1 MSESTQKYDLSVVI
15 VNYNV
20 VFFLEQC
27 LNSVFAA
34 SKNLNVQIFVVDNNS
49 VDGSINMLKENFS
62 SVVLIENKE
71 NVGFSKA
78 NNQAIKRANSPYVLL
93 LNPDTVI
100 EEDTFDKS
108 IDFMNSNAD
117 CGGLGLRMLDGKGN
131 FLPESKRGF
140 PSPSVSFYKI
150 FGLSYLFPKSQKFGR
165 YHLGFLS
172 EFEVN
177 EVDVLSGA
185 FMLLRTVTLE
195 KVGLLDEQFF
205 MYGEDIDLSYRI
217 KLGGY
222 KNYYFPE
229 TKIIHYKGESTKKS
243 SVNYVFVFYNAMILF
258 AKKHFSNKN
267 ANLFSFAINLAIYMR
282 ASLSLINRFVK
293 KIATPFLNAALT
305 YSALFFLADYW
316 RNAAIQFPE
325 YVFYISIPLYIFVF
339 ILFAW
344 LIGVYDKGIRN
355 HIIWK
360 ATIFASIFILV
371 IYALLPKDW
380 QFSRLFIL
388 TASLVFVLQH
398 YLVLIT
404 QNLLKTHKI
413 GLPSTPKKHFAI
425 IGDQA
430 EFIRVKKIL
439 ELTYPTI
446 ESIIGV
452 YIDENYEEASGS
464 NLQLNEIIQ
473 VHTIN
478 EIIYCAKD
486 VSAKDIIEGMTKIE
500 SQDIEFKIAQ
510 PNTSYLIGSNSID
523 NSGDFYALNF
533 SALSKAENIRSK
545 RLFDFFFSI
554 ILLLLSPILLVI
566 IKFKVKFISN
576 LFRILSGKKSF
587 VGYLNQSDGTKTN
600 LPKIKPGI
608 LEPFSVSEELSIDKK
623 EELNLLYAKEYSF
636 IFDFEVLVRKWK
648 LLGE

>member
-100 EEDTFDKS
+100 EEDTFDKC
-108 IDFMNSNAD
+108 IDFMNSNTD

-140 PSPSVSFYKI
+140 PSPSVAFYKI

-185 FMLLRTVTLE
+185 FMLLRTETLE

-243 SVNYVFVFYNAMILF
+243 SVNYVFVFYKAMILF

-398 YLVLIT
+398 YLVLII
-404 QNLLKTHKI
+404 QNLLKTNKI

-446 ESIIGV
+446 ENIIGV
-452 YIDENYEEASGS
+452 YIHKNYEEASGS

-473 VHTIN
+473 VHKIN

-533 SALSKAENIRSK
+533 SALSKPENIRSK

>member
-1 MSESTQKYDLSVVI
+1 MSDNSQKYDLSVVI

-100 EEDTFDKS
+100 EEDTFDKC
-108 IDFMNSNAD
+108 IDFMNSNTD

-140 PSPSVSFYKI
+140 PSPSVAFYKI

-185 FMLLRTVTLE
+185 FMLLRTLTLE

-243 SVNYVFVFYNAMILF
+243 SVNYVFVFYKAMILF

-293 KIATPFLNAALT
+293 KIVTPFLNAALT
-305 YSALFFLADYW
+305 YSALFFLSDYW

-404 QNLLKTHKI
+404 QNLLKTRKI

-452 YIDENYEEASGS
+452 YITKNYEEASGS

-533 SALSKAENIRSK
+533 SALSKPENIRSK

-608 LEPFSVSEELSIDKK
+608 LEPFSVSEELTIDKK

>member
-100 EEDTFDKS
+100 EEDTFDKC

-185 FMLLRTVTLE
+185 FMLLRKVTLE

-305 YSALFFLADYW
+305 YSALFFLANYW

-413 GLPSTPKKHFAI
+413 GLPSTIKKRFAI

-430 EFIRVKKIL
+430 EFIRVKKLL

-446 ESIIGV
+446 ENIIGV
-452 YIDENYEEASGS
+452 YINKNYEEASGN

-510 PNTSYLIGSNSID
+510 PNSSYLIGSNSID

-533 SALSKAENIRSK
+533 SALSKPENIRSK

-608 LEPFSVSEELSIDKK
+608 LEPFSASEELTTDKK

>member
-62 SVVLIENKE
+62 TVVLIENKE

-100 EEDTFDKS
+100 EEDTFDKC
-108 IDFMNSNAD
+108 IDFMNSKTD

-140 PSPSVSFYKI
+140 PSPSVAFYKI

-185 FMLLRTVTLE
+185 FMLLRKVTLE

-293 KIATPFLNAALT
+293 KIATPFLNAVLT
-305 YSALFFLADYW
+305 YSALFFIADYW

-452 YIDENYEEASGS
+452 YIAKNYEEASGS

-608 LEPFSVSEELSIDKK
+608 LEPFSVSEELTIDKK

>member
-1 MSESTQKYDLSVVI
+1 MIESTQKYDLSVVI

-34 SKNLNVQIFVVDNNS
+34 SKNLNVQVFVVDNNS

-62 SVVLIENKE
+62 SVILIENKE

-78 NNQAIKRANSPYVLL
+78 NNQAIKQANSPYVLL

-100 EEDTFDKS
+100 EEDTFDKC

-140 PSPSVSFYKI
+140 PSPSVAFYKI

-185 FMLLRTVTLE
+185 FMLLRTETLE

-243 SVNYVFVFYNAMILF
+243 SVNYVFVFYKAMILF

-325 YVFYISIPLYIFVF
+325 YVFYISIPLYIFIF

-360 ATIFASIFILV
+360 STIFSSIFILV

-398 YLVLIT
+398 YVVLIT

-413 GLPSTPKKHFAI
+413 GLPSTLKKHFAI
-425 IGDQA
+425 VGEKA
-430 EFIRVKKIL
+430 EFKRVKKL
-439 ELTYPTI
+439 LDLTYPTI

-452 YIDENYEEASGS
+452 YIDKNYEEASGS

-486 VSAKDIIEGMTKIE
+486 VSAKDIIEGMSKVE
-500 SQDIEFKIAQ
+500 GQDIEFKIAQ

-533 SALSKAENIRSK
+533 SALSKPENIRSK

-576 LFRILSGKKSF
+576 LFIILSGKKSF

-608 LEPFSVSEELSIDKK
+608 LEPFTVSEELTIDKK
-623 EELNLLYAKEYSF
+623 EELNLLYAKQYSF
-636 IFDFEVLVRKWK
+636 IFDFEVLLRKWR

>member
-1 MSESTQKYDLSVVI
+1 MSETTQKYDLSVVI

-62 SVVLIENKE
+62 SVLLIENKE

-78 NNQAIKRANSPYVLL
+78 NNQAIKQANSPYVLL

-100 EEDTFDKS
+100 EEDTFDKC
-108 IDFMNSNAD
+108 IKFMNSNTD

-140 PSPSVSFYKI
+140 PSPSVAFYKI

-185 FMLLRTVTLE
+185 FMLLRTLTLE

-243 SVNYVFVFYNAMILF
+243 SVNYVFVFYKAMILF

-305 YSALFFLADYW
+305 YLALFFLADYW

-452 YIDENYEEASGS
+452 YIAKNYEEASGS

-486 VSAKDIIEGMTKIE
+486 VSAKDIIDGMTKIE

-566 IKFKVKFISN
+566 IKFKAKFISN

-587 VGYLNQSDGTKTN
+587 VGYLNQSDGSKTN

-608 LEPFSVSEELSIDKK
+608 LEPFSVSEELTFDKK
-623 EELNLLYAKEYSF
+623 EELNLLYAKQYSF

>member
-100 EEDTFDKS
+100 EEDTFDKC
-108 IDFMNSNAD
+108 IDFMNSNTD
-117 CGGLGLRMLDGKGN
+117 CGGLGLRMLDGKGD

-140 PSPSVSFYKI
+140 PSPSVAFYKI

-185 FMLLRTVTLE
+185 FMLLRTETLE

-282 ASLSLINRFVK
+282 ASLSLIKRFVK

-446 ESIIGV
+446 ENIIGV
-452 YIDENYEEASGS
+452 YIDKNYEEASGS

-473 VHTIN
+473 VHKIN

-533 SALSKAENIRSK
+533 SALSKSENIRSK

-608 LEPFSVSEELSIDKK
+608 LEPFSVSEELTIDKK

>member
-1 MSESTQKYDLSVVI
+1 MNESTQKYDLSVVI

-34 SKNLNVQIFVVDNNS
+34 SKNLTVQIIVVDNNS
-49 VDGSINMLKENFS
+49 VDGSINMLKENFT

-78 NNQAIKRANSPYVLL
+78 NNQAIKQANSPYVLL

-100 EEDTFDKS
+100 EEDTFDKC
-108 IDFMNSNAD
+108 IDFMNSNTD

-140 PSPSVSFYKI
+140 PSPSVAFYKI

-177 EVDVLSGA
+177 EVAVLSGA
-185 FMLLRTVTLE
+185 FMLLRAVTLE

-205 MYGEDIDLSYRI
+205 MYGEDIDISYRI

-243 SVNYVFVFYNAMILF
+243 SVNYVFVFYKAMILF

-305 YSALFFLADYW
+305 YSALFFIADYW
-316 RNAAIQFPE
+316 KNAAIQFPE

-360 ATIFASIFILV
+360 STIFASIFILV

-425 IGDQA
+425 IGDKA

-446 ESIIGV
+446 ERIIGV
-452 YIDENYEEASGS
+452 YIDKNYEEASGS

-533 SALSKAENIRSK
+533 SALSKPENIRSK

-554 ILLLLSPILLVI
+554 ILLVLSPTLLVI

-576 LFRILSGKKSF
+576 LFTILSGKKSF

-608 LEPFSVSEELSIDKK
+608 LEPFSVSEELTFEKK
-623 EELNLLYAKEYSF
+623 EELNLLYAKEHSF
-636 IFDFEVLVRKWK
+636 IFDFEVLLRKWK

>member
-100 EEDTFDKS
+100 EEDTFDKC
-108 IDFMNSNAD
+108 IDFMNSNTD

-185 FMLLRTVTLE
+185 FMLLRKVTLE

-305 YSALFFLADYW
+305 YSALFFLANYW

-413 GLPSTPKKHFAI
+413 GLPSTIKKRFAI

-430 EFIRVKKIL
+430 EFIRVKKLL

-446 ESIIGV
+446 ENIIGV
-452 YIDENYEEASGS
+452 YINKNYEEASGN

-486 VSAKDIIEGMTKIE
+486 VRAKDIIEGMTKIE

-510 PNTSYLIGSNSID
+510 PNSSYLIGSNSID

-533 SALSKAENIRSK
+533 SALSKPENIRSK

-608 LEPFSVSEELSIDKK
+608 LEPFSASEELTTDKK

>member
-62 SVVLIENKE
+62 SVLLIENKE

-78 NNQAIKRANSPYVLL
+78 NNQAIKQANSPYVLL

-140 PSPSVSFYKI
+140 PSPSVAFYKI

-243 SVNYVFVFYNAMILF
+243 SVNYVFVFYKAMILF

-293 KIATPFLNAALT
+293 KIATPFLNAVLT
-305 YSALFFLADYW
+305 YSALFFIADYW

-371 IYALLPKDW
+371 VYALLPKDW

-473 VHTIN
+473 VHSIN

-486 VSAKDIIEGMTKIE
+486 VSAKDIIDGMTKIE

-533 SALSKAENIRSK
+533 SALSKPENIRSK

-608 LEPFSVSEELSIDKK
+608 LEPFSVSEELTTDKK

>member
-100 EEDTFDKS
+100 EEDTFDKC
-108 IDFMNSNAD
+108 IDFMNSNTD

-140 PSPSVSFYKI
+140 PSPSVAFYKI

-185 FMLLRTVTLE
+185 FMLLRKVTLE

-243 SVNYVFVFYNAMILF
+243 SVNYVFVFYKAMILF

-305 YSALFFLADYW
+305 YSALFFIADYW

-388 TASLVFVLQH
+388 TASLVFILQH

-413 GLPSTPKKHFAI
+413 GLPSTIKKRFAI

-430 EFIRVKKIL
+430 EFIRVKKLL

-446 ESIIGV
+446 ENIIGV
-452 YIDENYEEASGS
+452 YINKNYEEASGS

-608 LEPFSVSEELSIDKK
+608 LEPFSASEELTTDKK

>member
-100 EEDTFDKS
+100 EEDTFDKC
-108 IDFMNSNAD
+108 IDFMNSNND
-117 CGGLGLRMLDGKGN
+117 CGGLGIRMLDGKGN

-140 PSPSVSFYKI
+140 PSPSVAFYKI

-185 FMLLRTVTLE
+185 FMLLRTVTLN

-243 SVNYVFVFYNAMILF
+243 SVNYVFVFYKAMILF

-282 ASLSLINRFVK
+282 ASLSLIKRFVK

-316 RNAAIQFPE
+316 RNATIQFPE

-446 ESIIGV
+446 ENIIGV
-452 YIDENYEEASGS
+452 YIDKNYEEASGS

-473 VHTIN
+473 VYTIN

-533 SALSKAENIRSK
+533 SALSKPENIRSK

>member
-62 SVVLIENKE
+62 SIVLIENKE

-100 EEDTFDKS
+100 EEDTFDKC
-108 IDFMNSNAD
+108 IDFMNSNTD

-140 PSPSVSFYKI
+140 PSPSVAFYKI

-185 FMLLRTVTLE
+185 FMLLRTETLE
-195 KVGLLDEQFF
+195 KIGLLDEQFF

-243 SVNYVFVFYNAMILF
+243 SVNYVFVFYKAMILF

-282 ASLSLINRFVK
+282 ASLSLIKRFVK

-305 YSALFFLADYW
+305 YSSLFFLSDYW
-316 RNAAIQFPE
+316 RNAAIKFPE
-325 YVFYISIPLYIFVF
+325 YVFYISIPLYILIF
-339 ILFAW
+339 ILFGW

-398 YLVLIT
+398 YLVL
-404 QNLLKTHKI
+404 
-413 GLPSTPKKHFAI
+413 
-425 IGDQA
+425 
-430 EFIRVKKIL
+430 
-439 ELTYPTI
+439 
-446 ESIIGV
+446 
-452 YIDENYEEASGS
+452 
-464 NLQLNEIIQ
+464 
-473 VHTIN
+473 
-478 EIIYCAKD
+478 
-486 VSAKDIIEGMTKIE
+486 
-500 SQDIEFKIAQ
+500 
-510 PNTSYLIGSNSID
+510 
-523 NSGDFYALNF
+523 
-533 SALSKAENIRSK
+533 
-545 RLFDFFFSI
+545 
-554 ILLLLSPILLVI
+554 
-566 IKFKVKFISN
+566 
-576 LFRILSGKKSF
+576 
-587 VGYLNQSDGTKTN
+587 
-600 LPKIKPGI
+600 
-608 LEPFSVSEELSIDKK
+608 
-623 EELNLLYAKEYSF
+623 
-636 IFDFEVLVRKWK
+636 
-648 LLGE
+648 

>member
-100 EEDTFDKS
+100 EEDTFDKC
-108 IDFMNSNAD
+108 IDFMNSNTD

-140 PSPSVSFYKI
+140 PSPSVAFYKI

-185 FMLLRTVTLE
+185 FMLLRSVTLE

-243 SVNYVFVFYNAMILF
+243 SVNYVFVFYKAMILF
-258 AKKHFSNKN
+258 ARKHFSNKN

-293 KIATPFLNAALT
+293 KIATPFLNAVLT
-305 YSALFFLADYW
+305 YSALLFLADYW
-316 RNAAIQFPE
+316 RNAAIKFPE

-452 YIDENYEEASGS
+452 YIAKNYEEASGS
-464 NLQLNEIIQ
+464 NIQLNEIIQ

-554 ILLLLSPILLVI
+554 ILLFLSPILLVI

-576 LFRILSGKKSF
+576 LIRILSGKKSF

>member
-1 MSESTQKYDLSVVI
+1 MSESNQKYDLSVVI

-100 EEDTFDKS
+100 EEDTFDKC

-185 FMLLRTVTLE
+185 FMLLRKVTLE

-305 YSALFFLADYW
+305 YSALFFLANYW

-404 QNLLKTHKI
+404 QNLLKTRKI

-452 YIDENYEEASGS
+452 YIAKNYEEASGS

-510 PNTSYLIGSNSID
+510 PNSSYLIGSNSID

-533 SALSKAENIRSK
+533 SALSKPENIRSK

-608 LEPFSVSEELSIDKK
+608 LEPFSASEELTTDKK

>member
-1 MSESTQKYDLSVVI
+1 MSESTPKYDLSVVI

-100 EEDTFDKS
+100 EEDTFDKC

-117 CGGLGLRMLDGKGN
+117 CGGLGIRMLDGKGN

-140 PSPSVSFYKI
+140 PSPSVAFYKI

-185 FMLLRTVTLE
+185 FMLLRTETLE

-243 SVNYVFVFYNAMILF
+243 SVNYVFVFYKAMILF

-305 YSALFFLADYW
+305 YSVLFFLSDYW
-316 RNAAIQFPE
+316 RNAAIKFPE

-446 ESIIGV
+446 ENIIGV
-452 YIDENYEEASGS
+452 YIDKNYEEASGS

-473 VHTIN
+473 VYTIN

-533 SALSKAENIRSK
+533 SALSKPENIRSK

>member
-1 MSESTQKYDLSVVI
+1 MSDNSQKYDLSVVI

-62 SVVLIENKE
+62 TVVLIENKE

-100 EEDTFDKS
+100 EEDTFDKC
-108 IDFMNSNAD
+108 IDFMNSNTD

-140 PSPSVSFYKI
+140 PSPSVAFYKI

-185 FMLLRTVTLE
+185 FMLLRTLTLE

-243 SVNYVFVFYNAMILF
+243 SVNYVFVFYKAMILF

-404 QNLLKTHKI
+404 QNLLKTRKI

-452 YIDENYEEASGS
+452 YITKNYEEASGS

-533 SALSKAENIRSK
+533 SALSKPENIRSK

-608 LEPFSVSEELSIDKK
+608 LEPFSISEELSIDKK
-623 EELNLLYAKEYSF
+623 EELNLLYAKQYSF

>member
-1 MSESTQKYDLSVVI
+1 
-15 VNYNV
+15 
-20 VFFLEQC
+20 
-27 LNSVFAA
+27 
-34 SKNLNVQIFVVDNNS
+34 
-49 VDGSINMLKENFS
+49 
-62 SVVLIENKE
+62 
-71 NVGFSKA
+71 
-78 NNQAIKRANSPYVLL
+78 
-93 LNPDTVI
+93 
-100 EEDTFDKS
+100 
-108 IDFMNSNAD
+108 
-117 CGGLGLRMLDGKGN
+117 
-131 FLPESKRGF
+131 
-140 PSPSVSFYKI
+140 
-150 FGLSYLFPKSQKFGR
+150 
-165 YHLGFLS
+165 
-172 EFEVN
+172 
-177 EVDVLSGA
+177 
-185 FMLLRTVTLE
+185 
-195 KVGLLDEQFF
+195 
-205 MYGEDIDLSYRI
+205 
-217 KLGGY
+217 
-222 KNYYFPE
+222 
-229 TKIIHYKGESTKKS
+229 
-243 SVNYVFVFYNAMILF
+243 
-258 AKKHFSNKN
+258 
-267 ANLFSFAINLAIYMR
+267 
-282 ASLSLINRFVK
+282 
-293 KIATPFLNAALT
+293 
-305 YSALFFLADYW
+305 
-316 RNAAIQFPE
+316 
-325 YVFYISIPLYIFVF
+325 LYIFVF

-446 ESIIGV
+446 ENIIGV
-452 YIDENYEEASGS
+452 YIDKNYEEASGS

-473 VHTIN
+473 VYTIN

-533 SALSKAENIRSK
+533 SALSKPENIRSK

-587 VGYLNQSDGTKTN
+587 VGYLNQSDGSKTN

-608 LEPFSVSEELSIDKK
+608 LEPFSVSEELTIDKK

-648 LLGE
+648 LLSE

>member
-1 MSESTQKYDLSVVI
+1 MSDNSQKYDLSVVI

-100 EEDTFDKS
+100 EEDTFDKC
-108 IDFMNSNAD
+108 IDFMNSNTD

-140 PSPSVSFYKI
+140 PSPSVAFYKI

-243 SVNYVFVFYNAMILF
+243 SVNYVFVFYKAMILF

-293 KIATPFLNAALT
+293 KIATPFLNAVLT

-446 ESIIGV
+446 ENIIGV
-452 YIDENYEEASGS
+452 YIDKNYEEASGS

-533 SALSKAENIRSK
+533 SALSKPENIRSK

-608 LEPFSVSEELSIDKK
+608 LEPFSVSEELTFDKK

>member
-100 EEDTFDKS
+100 EEDTFDKC

-140 PSPSVSFYKI
+140 PSPSVAFYKI

-185 FMLLRTVTLE
+185 FMLLRTLTLE

-243 SVNYVFVFYNAMILF
+243 SVNYVFVFYKAMILF

-452 YIDENYEEASGS
+452 YIAKNYEEASGS

-533 SALSKAENIRSK
+533 SALSKPENIRSK

-608 LEPFSVSEELSIDKK
+608 LEPFSASEELTTDKK

>member
-100 EEDTFDKS
+100 EEDTFDKC

-185 FMLLRTVTLE
+185 FMLLRKVTLE

-305 YSALFFLADYW
+305 YSALFFLANYW

-413 GLPSTPKKHFAI
+413 GLPSTIKKRFAI

-430 EFIRVKKIL
+430 EFIRVKKLL

-446 ESIIGV
+446 ENIIGV
-452 YIDENYEEASGS
+452 YINKNYEEASGN

-486 VSAKDIIEGMTKIE
+486 VRAKDIIEGMTKIE

-510 PNTSYLIGSNSID
+510 PNSSYLIGSNSID

-533 SALSKAENIRSK
+533 SALSKPENIRSK

-608 LEPFSVSEELSIDKK
+608 LEPFSASEEHTTDKK

>member
-49 VDGSINMLKENFS
+49 VDGSINMLKEKFS

-100 EEDTFDKS
+100 EEDTFDKC

-140 PSPSVSFYKI
+140 PSPSVAFYKI

-185 FMLLRTVTLE
+185 FMLLRKVTLE

-243 SVNYVFVFYNAMILF
+243 SVNYVFVFYKAMILF

-293 KIATPFLNAALT
+293 KIATPFLNAVLT

-404 QNLLKTHKI
+404 QNLVKTHKF

-452 YIDENYEEASGS
+452 YITENYEEASGS

-486 VSAKDIIEGMTKIE
+486 VSAKNIIDGMTKIE

-566 IKFKVKFISN
+566 IKFKAKFISN

-608 LEPFSVSEELSIDKK
+608 LEPFSISEELSIDKK
-623 EELNLLYAKEYSF
+623 EELNLLYAKQYSF

>member
-49 VDGSINMLKENFS
+49 VDGSINMLKEKFS

-100 EEDTFDKS
+100 EEDTFDKC

-140 PSPSVSFYKI
+140 PSPSVAFYKI

-185 FMLLRTVTLE
+185 FMLLRKVTLE

-404 QNLLKTHKI
+404 QNLVKTHKI

-452 YIDENYEEASGS
+452 YITKNYEEASGS

-566 IKFKVKFISN
+566 IKFKAKFISN

-608 LEPFSVSEELSIDKK
+608 LEPFSISEELSIDKK
-623 EELNLLYAKEYSF
+623 EELNLLYAKQYSF

>member
-62 SVVLIENKE
+62 SVILIENKE

-78 NNQAIKRANSPYVLL
+78 NNQAIKRADSPYVLL

-100 EEDTFDKS
+100 EEDTFDKC

-140 PSPSVSFYKI
+140 PSPSVAFYKI

-185 FMLLRTVTLE
+185 FMLLRKVTLE

-305 YSALFFLADYW
+305 YSALFFLANYW

-446 ESIIGV
+446 ENIIGV
-452 YIDENYEEASGS
+452 YINKNYEEASGN

-608 LEPFSVSEELSIDKK
+608 LEPFSASEELTTDKK

>member
-100 EEDTFDKS
+100 EEDTFDKC
-108 IDFMNSNAD
+108 IDFMNSNND
-117 CGGLGLRMLDGKGN
+117 CGGLGIRMLDGKGN

-140 PSPSVSFYKI
+140 PSPSVAFYKI

-185 FMLLRTVTLE
+185 FMLLRTETLE

-243 SVNYVFVFYNAMILF
+243 SVNYVFVFYKAMILF
-258 AKKHFSNKN
+258 AKKHFSNKK
-267 ANLFSFAINLAIYMR
+267 ANLFSFAIYLAIYMR

-446 ESIIGV
+446 ENIIGV
-452 YIDENYEEASGS
+452 YIDKNYEEAYGN

-533 SALSKAENIRSK
+533 SALSKPENIRSK

-554 ILLLLSPILLVI
+554 ILLLFSPILLVI

-608 LEPFSVSEELSIDKK
+608 LEPFSVSEELTIDKK

>member
-1 MSESTQKYDLSVVI
+1 MSDNSQKYDLSVVI

-62 SVVLIENKE
+62 TVVLIENKE

-100 EEDTFDKS
+100 EEDTFDKC

-140 PSPSVSFYKI
+140 PSPSVAFYKI

-185 FMLLRTVTLE
+185 FMLLRTLTLE

-243 SVNYVFVFYNAMILF
+243 SVNYVFVFYKAMILF

-404 QNLLKTHKI
+404 QNLLKTRKI

-452 YIDENYEEASGS
+452 YITKNYEEASGS

-533 SALSKAENIRSK
+533 SALSKPENIRSK

-566 IKFKVKFISN
+566 IKFKAKFISN

>member
-100 EEDTFDKS
+100 EEDTFDKC
-108 IDFMNSNAD
+108 IDFMNSNTD

-140 PSPSVSFYKI
+140 PSPSVAFYKI

-185 FMLLRTVTLE
+185 FMLLRKVTLE

-413 GLPSTPKKHFAI
+413 GLPSTIKKRFAI

-430 EFIRVKKIL
+430 EFIRVKKLL

-446 ESIIGV
+446 ENIIGV
-452 YIDENYEEASGS
+452 YINKNYEEASGS

-510 PNTSYLIGSNSID
+510 PNSSYLIGSNSID

-533 SALSKAENIRSK
+533 SALSKPENIRSK

-608 LEPFSVSEELSIDKK
+608 LEPFSASEELTTDKK

>member
-100 EEDTFDKS
+100 EEDTFDKC

-140 PSPSVSFYKI
+140 PSPSVAFYKI

-185 FMLLRTVTLE
+185 FMLLRKVTLE

-452 YIDENYEEASGS
+452 YITKNYEEASGS

-510 PNTSYLIGSNSID
+510 PNSSYLIGSNSID

-533 SALSKAENIRSK
+533 SALSKPENIRSK

-608 LEPFSVSEELSIDKK
+608 LEPFSISEELSIDKK

>member
-1 MSESTQKYDLSVVI
+1 MSDNSQKYDLSVVI

-100 EEDTFDKS
+100 EEDTFDKC
-108 IDFMNSNAD
+108 IDFMNSNND

-140 PSPSVSFYKI
+140 PSPSVAFYKI

-185 FMLLRTVTLE
+185 FMLLQTETLE

-243 SVNYVFVFYNAMILF
+243 SVNYVFVFYKAMILF

-305 YSALFFLADYW
+305 YSVLFFLSDYW
-316 RNAAIQFPE
+316 RNAAIKFPE

-446 ESIIGV
+446 ENIIGV
-452 YIDENYEEASGS
+452 YIHKNYEEASGS

-473 VHTIN
+473 VHKIN

-533 SALSKAENIRSK
+533 SALSKPENIRSK

-587 VGYLNQSDGTKTN
+587 VGYLNQSDGSKTN

-608 LEPFSVSEELSIDKK
+608 LEPFSVSEELTIDKK

-636 IFDFEVLVRKWK
+636 IFDFEVLVRRWK

>member
-1 MSESTQKYDLSVVI
+1 MSESTPKYDLSVVI

-100 EEDTFDKS
+100 EEDTFDKC
-108 IDFMNSNAD
+108 IDFMNSNTD

-140 PSPSVSFYKI
+140 PSPSVAFYKI

-243 SVNYVFVFYNAMILF
+243 SVNYVFVFYKAMILF

-305 YSALFFLADYW
+305 YSALFFIADYW

-587 VGYLNQSDGTKTN
+587 IGYLNQSDGTKTN

-608 LEPFSVSEELSIDKK
+608 LEPFSVSEELTIDKK

>member
-100 EEDTFDKS
+100 EEDTFDKC

-140 PSPSVSFYKI
+140 PSPSVAFYKI

-185 FMLLRTVTLE
+185 FMLLRKVTLE

-446 ESIIGV
+446 ENIIGV
-452 YIDENYEEASGS
+452 YINKNYEEASGN

-510 PNTSYLIGSNSID
+510 PNSSYLIGSNSID

-533 SALSKAENIRSK
+533 SALSKPENIRSK

-608 LEPFSVSEELSIDKK
+608 LEPFSASEELTTDKK

>member
-1 MSESTQKYDLSVVI
+1 MSDNSQKYDLSVVI

-62 SVVLIENKE
+62 TVVLIENKE

-100 EEDTFDKS
+100 EEDTFDKC
-108 IDFMNSNAD
+108 IDFMNSKTD

-140 PSPSVSFYKI
+140 PSPSVAFYKI

-243 SVNYVFVFYNAMILF
+243 SVNYVFVFYKAMILF

-293 KIATPFLNAALT
+293 KIVTPFLNAALT
-305 YSALFFLADYW
+305 YSALFFLSDYW

-404 QNLLKTHKI
+404 QNLLKTRKI

-452 YIDENYEEASGS
+452 YITKNYEEASGS

-533 SALSKAENIRSK
+533 SALSKPENIRSK

-566 IKFKVKFISN
+566 IKFKAKFISN

-587 VGYLNQSDGTKTN
+587 VGYLNQSDGSKTN
-600 LPKIKPGI
+600 LPKIKPGV
-608 LEPFSVSEELSIDKK
+608 LEPFTVSEELTIDKK
-623 EELNLLYAKEYSF
+623 EELNLLYAKQYSF

>member
-1 MSESTQKYDLSVVI
+1 MSDNSQKYDLSVVI

-78 NNQAIKRANSPYVLL
+78 NNQAIKRANSPYVIL

-100 EEDTFDKS
+100 EEDTFDKC
-108 IDFMNSNAD
+108 IDFMNSNTD

-140 PSPSVSFYKI
+140 PSPSVAFYKI

-243 SVNYVFVFYNAMILF
+243 SVNYVFVFYKAMILF

-305 YSALFFLADYW
+305 YLALFFLADYW

-576 LFRILSGKKSF
+576 LIRILSGKKSF

>member
-1 MSESTQKYDLSVVI
+1 MSDNSQKYDLSVVI

-100 EEDTFDKS
+100 EEDTFDKC
-108 IDFMNSNAD
+108 IDFMNSKTD

-140 PSPSVSFYKI
+140 PSPSVAFYKI

-185 FMLLRTVTLE
+185 FMLLRSVTLE

-305 YSALFFLADYW
+305 YSTLFFLSDYW

-398 YLVLIT
+398 YLVLVT
-404 QNLLKTHKI
+404 QNLVKTHKI

-452 YIDENYEEASGS
+452 YITKNYEEASGS

-533 SALSKAENIRSK
+533 SALSKPENIRSK

-566 IKFKVKFISN
+566 IKFKAKFISN

-608 LEPFSVSEELSIDKK
+608 LEPFSISEELSIDKK
-623 EELNLLYAKEYSF
+623 EELNLLYAKQYSF

>member
-71 NVGFSKA
+71 NIGFSKA

-100 EEDTFDKS
+100 EEDTFDKC

-140 PSPSVSFYKI
+140 PSPSVAFYKI

-185 FMLLRTVTLE
+185 FMLLRTLTLE

-222 KNYYFPE
+222 KNYYFPD

-404 QNLLKTHKI
+404 QNLLRIHKI

-452 YIDENYEEASGS
+452 YITKNYEEASGS

-533 SALSKAENIRSK
+533 SALSKPENIRSK

-566 IKFKVKFISN
+566 IKFKAKFISN

-608 LEPFSVSEELSIDKK
+608 LEPFSISEELSIDKK
-623 EELNLLYAKEYSF
+623 EELNLLYAKQYSF

>member
-1 MSESTQKYDLSVVI
+1 MSDNSQKYDLSVVI

-100 EEDTFDKS
+100 EEDTFDKC
-108 IDFMNSNAD
+108 IDFMNSNTD

-140 PSPSVSFYKI
+140 PSPSVAFYKI

-185 FMLLRTVTLE
+185 FMLLRKVTLE

-243 SVNYVFVFYNAMILF
+243 SVNYVFVFYKAMILF

-608 LEPFSVSEELSIDKK
+608 LEPFSVSEELTIDKK